1 MKILVTGAKGFVGR
15 NLCANLRNIQEGKDR
30 RFPELSI
37 EAVYE
42 YDLDSTPEEL
52 DQWCKEADFVFNLAG
67 VNRPQNQEEFMAGN
81 FGFASTLLDTLK
93 KHNNTCPVM
102 LSSSQQASLTG
113 RFGNSEYGRS
123 KKAGE
128 ELFFDYSKE
137 TGAKVLVYR
146 FPNLFGKW
154 CRPNYNSAV
163 ATFCNAFANDLPFTV
178 NDPSVEL
185 ELLYIDDLVDE
196 MIACLKGEEHRCE
209 FNGLEVI
216 PAPYP
221 PKGEISEEAS
231 HSPSMCQGT
240 QHSPLGGLGAYCYVP
255 TTHKATLGEIVELLK
270 SFAEQPKTLMI
281 PEIPSGSFAKKLYST
296 YLSYLP
302 YEKIAFDLKM
312 NVDERGSFTELVHT
326 LNAGQVSINISKPG
340 ITKGQHWH
348 NTKFEQFIVVKGH
361 GLIQQRNLN
370 DPDGKV
376 LEWEVDGDHIQAVHM
391 LPGYTHN
398 IINLSDTEDLVT
410 VMYCNEIFNPNK
422 PDTFFE
428 KV

>member
-1 MKILVTGAKGFVGR
+1 MKILVTGAKGFVGK
-15 NLCANLRNIQEGKDR
+15 NLCAQLRNIRDSKARNYGVDVE
-30 RFPELSI
+30 EI
-37 EAVYE
+37 YE

-52 DQWCKEADFVFNLAG
+52 DQACKVADFVFNLAG
-67 VNRPQNQEEFMAGN
+67 VNRPQNQEEFMKGN
-81 FGFASTLLDTLK
+81 FGFASTLLDILK
-93 KHNNTCPVM
+93 KHGNRCPVM

-128 ELFFDYSKE
+128 DLFLQYGAD

-163 ATFCNAFANDLPFTV
+163 ATFCNAVANDLPYTV
-178 NDPSVEL
+178 NDQSVEL

-196 MIACLKGEEHRCE
+196 MINALKGEEHRCE
-209 FNGLEVI
+209 FDGLTVI
-216 PAPYP
+216 PT
-221 PKGEISEEAS
+221 
-231 HSPSMCQGT
+231 PSVILNEVKDLDSSATPQNDKVGR
-240 QHSPLGGLGAYCYVP
+240 YCYVP
-255 TTHKATLGEIVELLK
+255 ITHKATLGEIVDLLNE
-270 SFAEQPKTLMI
+270 FAEQPKTLTI
-281 PEIPSGSFAKKLYST
+281 PEIPNGSFAKKLYST

-302 YEKIAFDLKM
+302 KEKVAFPLKM
-312 NVDERGSFTELVHT
+312 NVDDRGSFTELVHT
-326 LNAGQVSINISKPG
+326 LNCGQVSINISKPG

-370 DPDGKV
+370 DPDGEV
-376 LEWEVDGDHIQAVHM
+376 LEWEVSGDKIEAVHM

-410 VMYCNEIFNPNK
+410 VMYCNEVFNPDN
-422 PDTFFE
+422 PDTFYD
-428 KV
+428 KVK